1 MPSSLLQETCG
12 ALAEMRN
19 VGFTIAVQTYTPKR
33 FTCLLLCDES
43 VLAQISTTDE
53 SVVEICASTL
63 ATKAYA
69 GVKAKRQG
77 LGEGIG

>member
-1 MPSSLLQETCG
+1 MPSSLLQETCV

-43 VLAQISTTDE
+43 VRRGKSQKAGTWRGNRLSRAAD
-53 SVVEICASTL
+53 L
-63 ATKAYA
+63 ATGKN
-69 GVKAKRQG
+69 
-77 LGEGIG
+77 

>member
-43 VLAQISTTDE
+43 VLAQISTTD
-53 SVVEICASTL
+53 VQVPSTL